1 MATIFKM
8 VFGEKL
14 MGSPLEDFPVRR
26 GEREREK
33 AEIQIEHYISLYP
46 FLCMSFRFFFYLQL
60 VEGQSLPPPERLK
73 HKILIKDKKVRRGAN
88 TSMTNLTGTLQ
99 RGTHL
104 PSVPEEMEGMANE
117 GTSKDTKV
125 RFNWL
130 LHI

>member
-1 MATIFKM
+1 MHKFQIF
-8 VFGEKL
+8 FN
-14 MGSPLEDFPVRR
+14 
-26 GEREREK
+26 
-33 AEIQIEHYISLYP
+33 
-46 FLCMSFRFFFYLQL
+46 YLQL

-104 PSVPEEMEGMANE
+104 PSVPEEMEGMADG

-125 RFNWL
+125 RFDWL
-130 LHI
+130 FYNLLNFFNFLAKVVSRL

>member
-1 MATIFKM
+1 MHEFQIIF
-8 VFGEKL
+8 
-14 MGSPLEDFPVRR
+14 
-26 GEREREK
+26 
-33 AEIQIEHYISLYP
+33 
-46 FLCMSFRFFFYLQL
+46 FFFYLQL

-125 RFNWL
+125 RFDWL
-130 LHI
+130 SLHNFLVKVVSRV